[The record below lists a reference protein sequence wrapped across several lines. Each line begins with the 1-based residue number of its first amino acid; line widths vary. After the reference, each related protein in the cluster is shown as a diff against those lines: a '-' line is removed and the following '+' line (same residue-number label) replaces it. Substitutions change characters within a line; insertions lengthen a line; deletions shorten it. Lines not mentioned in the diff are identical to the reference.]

1 MTDLLQ
7 NLGSHFMASPD
18 TPRHMSRGGLYFLLG
33 GLLLPQIDF
42 SIVNVALDPISRSL
56 GASEMELELVVAVY
70 GVAFAVCLAMG
81 GRLGDNFGRR
91 RLFGWG
97 VAIFSLASLLCGL
110 AHAVWF
116 MLAART
122 LQGVGAALSVPQILA
137 TIHVSLRGH
146 EHSKAL
152 GLYGAI
158 NGLAFVFG
166 QILGGF
172 LVTADVGG
180 LGWRNVFLI
189 NLPIGAAILAGMR
202 RFIPETYAESAAR
215 VDGPGTILL
224 ALVIACLLIPMAL
237 GPVLR
242 WPVWCVGLLAAAA
255 PLVWALSRAELR
267 QERRGAHPLLPPSLF
282 RLPSMR
288 FGLCFA
294 VLFFG
299 SFSGFM
305 FAMALTFQIGAGLSS
320 LQSGNAF
327 VALGAS
333 FFLGSLLTTRAFT
346 RYAKTTVLLLGCAV
360 QIAGI
365 LGLIVTLRLVWPSP
379 DVLNILAAS
388 VLIGFGQAFMVG
400 CFYRIGLAEVPT
412 AQAGAGSAMLST
424 VQQASFGL
432 GPALFG
438 AVLTQSLRRTGGD
451 YLDSAS
457 AVLAVEACLM
467 LLLVVVALVQRLKV
481 AA

>member
-1 MTDLLQ
+1 
-7 NLGSHFMASPD
+7 MASHD
-18 TPRHMSRGGLYFLLG
+18 TPQHMSRGGLYLLLG

-42 SIVNVALDPISRSL
+42 SIVNVALDPIARSL
-56 GASEMELELVVAVY
+56 GASEMELELIVAVY

-110 AHAVWF
+110 AHSVWF
-116 MLAART
+116 MLVART
-122 LQGVGAALSVPQILA
+122 LQGIGAALSVPQILA

-189 NLPIGAAILAGMR
+189 NLPIGAAILLGMR
-202 RFIPETYAESAAR
+202 RFIPETRAESAAR
-215 VDGPGTILL
+215 VDRPGTVLL
-224 ALVIACLLIPMAL
+224 ALVIVSLLIPMAL
-237 GPVLR
+237 GPVLH
-242 WPVWCVGLLAAAA
+242 WPVWCIALLAAAVPA
-255 PLVWALSRAELR
+255 VWALSRIELR

-305 FAMALTFQIGAGLSS
+305 FVMALTFQIGAGLSS

-333 FFLGSLLTTRAFT
+333 FFLGSLLTARAFKG
-346 RYAKTTVLLLGCAV
+346 YAKTTVLLFGCAV
-360 QIAGI
+360 QIAGV
-365 LGLIVTLRLVWPSP
+365 LGMMVTLRLVWPSP
-379 DVLNILAAS
+379 DVLNIMAAS

-438 AVLTQSLRRTGGD
+438 AVLTQVLHLSGGD
-451 YLDSAS
+451 YLASAS
-457 AVLAVEACLM
+457 AVLAVEAGLM
-467 LLLVVVALVQRLKV
+467 LLLVIVTLIQRPRL
-481 AA
+481 AI